1 MCVFKTSGGLETA
14 LRSALSGI
22 MHIYVGINRQN
33 ALKYSNVKW
42 LLLIKLLRL
51 RRGMCLCFPRQIYD
65 CCTAINFKSVF
76 IPVTFIGIIADILY
90 PLKKYAHEY
99 SDLVFHFFF
108 FKSAFKQM
116 PYSVSPCRG
125 RILTS

>member
-22 MHIYVGINRQN
+22 MHIYAEINRQN

-51 RRGMCLCFPRQIYD
+51 RRGMRLCSLDRFM
-65 CCTAINFKSVF
+65 
-76 IPVTFIGIIADILY
+76 IA
-90 PLKKYAHEY
+90 A
-99 SDLVFHFFF
+99 
-108 FKSAFKQM
+108 QQ
-116 PYSVSPCRG
+116 
-125 RILTS
+125 